1 MADDTEKKQTGG
13 TAKPIQLISFWSLQ
27 NRPGAPLPPTYP
39 FKKST
44 GEITESGVFLQ
55 QHYMALHQNKVF
67 KIPYLRKIVIASSV
81 FSKHTQWFKL
91 KKQKK
96 SNTCISLPVSYAL
109 FSSCISMS
117 SASMKYRNLL
127 PGFVFIFGYRYLTL
141 HSLWGPSPLTQGSNN
156 CTTSASGQRS
166 FM

>member
-91 KKQKK
+91 KKKK
-96 SNTCISLPVSYAL
+96 IKHLHFTPCFFLCSVFFLHFYELSQYEIQELTSWLCFHFWISLPYTP
-109 FSSCISMS
+109 FS
-117 SASMKYRNLL
+117 L
-127 PGFVFIFGYRYLTL
+127 
-141 HSLWGPSPLTQGSNN
+141 GSFSIN
-156 CTTSASGQRS
+156 TRQ
-166 FM
+166 

>member
-1 MADDTEKKQTGG
+1 MADYTEKKQTGG

-91 KKQKK
+91 KNKK
-96 SNTCISLPVSYAL
+96 NQTLAFHSLFLLMLCFLPAFLWAQPVWNTGTYFLAL
-109 FSSCISMS
+109 FSFLDI
-117 SASMKYRNLL
+117 
-127 PGFVFIFGYRYLTL
+127 VTL
-141 HSLWGPSPLTQGSNN
+141 HSILFGVLLH
-156 CTTSASGQRS
+156 
-166 FM
+166 